1 MSIDLTGLSA
11 KQLGAL
17 IKNAKKQQTVV
28 AKRAPIAKVRTQLTR
43 AAKAQGYSIE
53 ELFGAAASAGPGRP
67 AAAAGKPGPRAG
79 RKLGKV
85 APKYRNPA
93 NAQETWT
100 GRGKQPRWLAELTAA
115 GKKVEDFLIKK
126 DGGAKPAKK
135 ATAKKATR
143 KTATKRA
150 TKKAKA
156 A

>member
-1 MSIDLTGLSA
+1 MPR
-11 KQLGAL
+11 K
-17 IKNAKKQQTVV
+17 
-28 AKRAPIAKVRTQLTR
+28 
-43 AAKAQGYSIE
+43 
-53 ELFGAAASAGPGRP
+53 PGR
-67 AAAAGKPGPRAG
+67 
-79 RKLGKV
+79 
-85 APKYRNPA
+85 
-93 NAQETWT
+93 
-100 GRGKQPRWLAELTAA
+100 RGKQPRWLAELTAA

>member
-1 MSIDLTGLSA
+1 MSIDLSGLSA

-17 IKNAKKQQTVV
+17 IKNAKKQQIVV

-53 ELFGAAASAGPGRP
+53 ELFGASAGAGRS
-67 AAAAGKPGPRAG
+67 AAAAKPGPRAG

-93 NAQETWT
+93 NPQEAWT

-115 GKKVEDFLIKK
+115 GKKVEDFLISKVSAKK
-126 DGGAKPAKK
+126 TPAKK
-135 ATAKKATR
+135 AAPRKA
-143 KTATKRA
+143 ATKRA
-150 TKKAKA
+150 TKKPKA

>member
-67 AAAAGKPGPRAG
+67 AAAGKPGPRAG
-79 RKLGKV
+79 RKLGRLH
-85 APKYRNPA
+85 RNTAIRQCPG
-93 NAQETWT
+93 NLD
-100 GRGKQPRWLAELTAA
+100 RPRQAAALA
-115 GKKVEDFLIKK
+115 G
-126 DGGAKPAKK
+126 
-135 ATAKKATR
+135 
-143 KTATKRA
+143 
-150 TKKAKA
+150 
-156 A
+156 